1 MNFLAA
7 DGAPNAPFGPWLGPR
22 KNAAECRN
30 GPATHPSI
38 TFTRRAKA
46 KKEEIEEE
54 EEEEE
59 EEERRE
65 RKTVKSQ
72 DSLTGSTQS
81 DWVSL
86 GFARVLSS
94 SDNGFSKV
102 IIRVA

>member
-1 MNFLAA
+1 MALRMLRSALGLA
-7 DGAPNAPFGPWLGPR
+7 LEKTPR
-22 KNAAECRN
+22 NVVMDPPLIRHS
-30 GPATHPSI
+30 P
-38 TFTRRAKA
+38 FTRRAKA

>member
-59 EEERRE
+59 RRKK
-65 RKTVKSQ
+65 RKKNGKITGLADGFHPIGLGFTGVC
-72 DSLTGSTQS
+72 TGSE
-81 DWVSL
+81 
-86 GFARVLSS
+86 FE
-94 SDNGFSKV
+94 
-102 IIRVA
+102 